1 MYQIKK
7 GCDIMVV
14 YIDNE
19 YIYGWYYQSDDRLI
33 GDGTKAT
40 AERIEKE
47 REK

>member
-1 MYQIKK
+1 
-7 GCDIMVV
+7 MVV

-19 YIYGWYYQSDDRLI
+19 YIYVWYYQAEDRFIDDA
-33 GDGTKAT
+33 TKAT